1 MSLSF
6 ATGEAFAGTPGPTVR
21 IAAEVIS
28 EIRSTEN
35 VIAESRWGDPTNVVM
50 AGAHLDSVPEGPGI
64 NDNGSGS
71 AALLEIALQLAKAK
85 PTNRC
90 GSPGGAPRRPACSAP
105 ALRRRPAD
113 GGAAED
119 RALPEL
125 RHDRLA
131 QLHASA
137 STTATV
143 TPRHGR
149 PGGFGADRGRL
160 RDSSSP
166 AAACRSSDDRVRRP
180 LDYGPFIAAGI
191 PAGGLFTGAEVL
203 KTAGAGRRCGAAPRA
218 RSTPATTR
226 PATASTP
233 CGTVADK
240 DVYRQLNKR
249 CSLYG
254 NINRTAMDINS
265 DAVAA
270 AVMTF
275 ALNTSAVEAE
285 QEAAAAARVA
295 AAPAQAAELAPA
307 A

>member
-1 MSLSF
+1 MIS
-6 ATGEAFAGTPGPTVR
+6 ADPGR
-21 IAAEVIS
+21 RWA
-28 EIRSTEN
+28 IR
-35 VIAESRWGDPTNVVM
+35 
-50 AGAHLDSVPEGPGI
+50 
-64 NDNGSGS
+64 
-71 AALLEIALQLAKAK
+71 
-85 PTNRC
+85 
-90 GSPGGAPRRPACSAP
+90 
-105 ALRRRPAD
+105 
-113 GGAAED
+113 
-119 RALPEL
+119 
-125 RHDRLA
+125 
-131 QLHASA
+131 ASA
-137 STTATV
+137 V
-143 TPRHGR
+143 N
-149 PGGFGADRGRL
+149 
-160 RDSSSP
+160 
-166 AAACRSSDDRVRRP
+166 
-180 LDYGPFIAAGI
+180 GI
-191 PAGGLFTGAEVL
+191 
-203 KTAGAGRRCGAAPRA
+203 KTAEQQKKYGGVAGLALD
-218 RSTPATTR
+218 PATTR